1 MVQEVKVLLSE
12 SSENRLRE
20 LKGRVIKSISITT
33 AGLPDKQHESAHNMG
48 FLLWISSDDGNY
60 AIYSDLKETN
70 GRINFPELVVS
81 SGEYYPNNDRYLE
94 DKEDVQG
101 ALDYLGGTT
110 KVVSIKIVRDRVSL
124 TIDDICYELEVDIGL
139 KLRFIEDEMLIMV
152 RDSSFSLMEFWYGQS
167 QDWSIEERNY
177 QQAYMYETSELRR
190 IERVERDI

>member
-48 FLLWISSDDGNY
+48 FLLWISSFDGNY

>member
-94 DKEDVQG
+94 HKEDVQG